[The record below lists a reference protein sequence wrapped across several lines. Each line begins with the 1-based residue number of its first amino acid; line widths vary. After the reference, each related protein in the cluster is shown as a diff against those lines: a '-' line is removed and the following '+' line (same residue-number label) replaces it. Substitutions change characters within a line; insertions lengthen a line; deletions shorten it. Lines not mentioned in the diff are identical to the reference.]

1 MGPRHYVEAILNG
14 SQSYRLTF
22 AKVVIFKGN
31 TQIACLDEENT
42 EGRNAGTV
50 IFKDS
55 RYSFFGDSIR
65 LAFRCLTDIQKYGA
79 LLNFDDSD
87 YITIDS
93 NRWFEVAVFPQIV
106 IMNCIE
112 DGNIDSISLIADD
125 EAMLTLQIRS
135 GEYDILAVDPI
146 FQDLMVK

>member
-1 MGPRHYVEAILNG
+1 MEMVN
-14 SQSYRLTF
+14 
-22 AKVVIFKGN
+22 
-31 TQIACLDEENT
+31 
-42 EGRNAGTV
+42 
-50 IFKDS
+50 
-55 RYSFFGDSIR
+55 
-65 LAFRCLTDIQKYGA
+65 
-79 LLNFDDSD
+79 
-87 YITIDS
+87 ITIDS